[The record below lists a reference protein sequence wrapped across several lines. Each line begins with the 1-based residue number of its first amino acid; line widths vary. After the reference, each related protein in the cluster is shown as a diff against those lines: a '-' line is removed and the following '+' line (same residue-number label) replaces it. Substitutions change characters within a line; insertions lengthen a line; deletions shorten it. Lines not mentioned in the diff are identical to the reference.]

1 MKEIDEDTTNDAI
14 EIFFSLNDEE
24 LTEDINNLRREQK
37 QIYDLTNSAAKKSFR
52 AGEQRRMVWRI
63 SLIIDHCFNTYY
75 QEMPVISYQVVLK
88 QMNIIEKEERTQRRD
103 KGGFDIKK
111 TIDDSGQKD
120 LVEKII
126 IKAYLFSKG
135 KKILN
140 ENELYHLNLL
150 IIVLVLIYQTET
162 IRMNKIKKQ

>member
-1 MKEIDEDTTNDAI
+1 
-14 EIFFSLNDEE
+14 
-24 LTEDINNLRREQK
+24 
-37 QIYDLTNSAAKKSFR
+37 
-52 AGEQRRMVWRI
+52 
-63 SLIIDHCFNTYY
+63 
-75 QEMPVISYQVVLK
+75 VISYQVVLK

-103 KGGFDIKK
+103 NGGFDVKK

-120 LVEKII
+120 LVEKVIV
-126 IKAYLFSKG
+126 KAYLFSKG
-135 KKILN
+135 KKFLN